1 MRYKVLLIESNEK
14 IRKKTKEQLIRRGLS
29 VIDAHYFNDGL
40 KLLRQIGDIQIVL
53 VNWKI
58 RQSEE
63 DAIEITGER
72 IFEEIIKR
80 RPEVNIFLFT
90 QEKDPRKIKGHG
102 MISGYFFKMDFDYD
116 DIKRKISAAIEEKSQ
131 TPFYDELVK
140 YANKSNDS
148 WHTPGHSSGD
158 SVKNSPWVKDYYQFF
173 GHNMFAS
180 DISVSVPSLD
190 SLLAPKPGGVIDR
203 AQRLAA
209 RAFQAKKTF
218 FVTNGTS
225 TSNKIILQTLLKP
238 GDAILLD
245 RNCHKSVHYGI
256 IAAGAEPIYML
267 PSVNN
272 KYGIFG
278 PIPKKRIIDKMD
290 TAIAQGKKVKAM
302 IITNCTYDGLIYDI
316 KSIVKE
322 AHQRNIKVIVD
333 EAWFGYANFH
343 ANYYP
348 TAMAAG
354 ADYATQS
361 THKTMSAF
369 SQASMLHVNDPDF
382 ENTEE
387 FFMENYMM
395 YTSTSPGYP
404 MVASLDVA
412 RKQMVMEGYKL
423 LSNALDL
430 AKDLRESINSLDGFS
445 VLDLK
450 ELISDEIKNDNIR
463 HDDTKITVDISGS
476 GYTNK
481 EIEAAL
487 SEDFGIQIEKSTF
500 NTITFL
506 ITIGTTRS
514 KTNRLFLALESLSRK
529 GKKSKT
535 PKRSNT
541 IKLVLSDLKYLPRH
555 AFYCDGEL
563 IDIRD
568 AENKISTVMAV
579 PYPPGIPILIPGQ
592 IITKEIINY
601 LTQLTEKGVEI
612 HGMDKNNIKVATAE
626 EEQTLQEEGYL
637 ID

>member
-1 MRYKVLLIESNEK
+1 MKFKVLLIESNIDICQKSKLELEK
-14 IRKKTKEQLIRRGLS
+14 RDLS
-29 VIDAHYFNDGL
+29 IIDTIYFSDGL
-40 KLLRQIGDIQIVL
+40 NYLNDDGNIQVVL
-53 VNWKI
+53 VNWEVI
-58 RQSEE
+58 TSSE
-63 DAIEITGER
+63 DSTTITGEK
-72 IFEEIIKR
+72 IFKDILKL
-80 RPEVNIFLFT
+80 RPEVDIFLFT
-90 QEKDPRKIKGHG
+90 RHKDPRKIKGHG
-102 MISGYFFKMDFDYD
+102 LISGYFFKMDFDYD
-116 DIKRKISAAIEEKSQ
+116 DIKRKISAAIKEKSQ
-131 TPFYDELVK
+131 TPFYDALVK
-140 YANKSNDS
+140 YADKANDS

-158 SVKNSPWVKDYYQFF
+158 SVKNSPWVKDYYKFF
-173 GHNMFAS
+173 GHNIFAS

-190 SLLAPKPGGVIDR
+190 SLLAPKPGGVIDK
-203 AQRLAA
+203 AQHLAA
-209 RAFQAKKTF
+209 KAFQAKKTF

-225 TSNKIILQTLLKP
+225 TSNKIILQTIIKP

-245 RNCHKSVHYGI
+245 RNCHKSVHYSV

-278 PIPKKRIIDKMD
+278 PIPKKRIIERMD
-290 TAIAQGKKVKAM
+290 TAIAKGKKVKA
-302 IITNCTYDGLIYDI
+302 IIVTNCTYDGLIYDI
-316 KSIVKE
+316 QSIVEE
-322 AHQRNIKVIVD
+322 AHKRNIKVVVD

-343 ANYYP
+343 NNYYP

-382 ENTEE
+382 ENIEE

-404 MVASLDVA
+404 MIASLDVA

-423 LSNALDL
+423 LSNALEL
-430 AKDLRESINSLDGFS
+430 GKDLKESINSLEGFS
-445 VLDLK
+445 VLELED
-450 ELISDEIKNDNIR
+450 LISDEIKNDNIR
-463 HDDTKITVDISGS
+463 HDDTKITVDISKS

-487 SEDFGIQIEKSTF
+487 SNDFGIQIEKSTF
-500 NTITFL
+500 NTITLL

-529 GKKSKT
+529 GKKSKAK
-535 PKRSNT
+535 KRDSE
-541 IKLVLSDLKYLPRH
+541 IKMVLSDLKYLPRH

-563 IDIRD
+563 VDIRD
-568 AENKISTVMAV
+568 AEGKISTVMAV

-592 IITKEIINY
+592 IITKEIIYY

-612 HGMDKNNIKVATAE
+612 HGMDKNSIKIATDE
-626 EEQTLQEEGYL
+626 EEKQLIENGYE
-637 ID
+637 IS

>member
-1 MRYKVLLIESNEK
+1 MNFKVLLIESDK
-14 IRKKTKEQLIRRGLS
+14 DIRKNTKDELTKRGLFVVDS
-29 VIDAHYFNDGL
+29 HYLNEGLELLKND
-40 KLLRQIGDIQIVL
+40 GDIQVVL
-53 VNWKI
+53 VNWRVYQLKESKEYI
-58 RQSEE
+58 S
-63 DAIEITGER
+63 GEK
-72 IFEEIIKR
+72 IFEEIIKL

-90 QEKDPRKIKGHG
+90 EEKDPRKIKGHG
-102 MISGYFFKMDFDYD
+102 LISGYFFKMDFDYD
-116 DIKRKISAAIEEKSQ
+116 DIKRKIAAAIEEKSQ
-131 TPFYDELVK
+131 TPFYDALVK

-158 SVKNSPWVKDYYQFF
+158 SVKNSPWVKDYYEFF

-190 SLLAPKPGGVIDR
+190 SLLSPKPGGVIDR

-225 TSNKIILQTLLKP
+225 TSNKIILQTLVKP

-245 RNCHKSVHYGI
+245 RNCHKSVHYSI
-256 IAAGAEPIYML
+256 IASGAEPIYML

-278 PIPKKRIIDKMD
+278 PIPKKRIIERMD
-290 TAIAQGKKVKAM
+290 TAIAKGKKVKAI

-316 KSIVKE
+316 KSIVDE
-322 AHQRNIKVIVD
+322 AHKRNIKVIVD

-343 ANYYP
+343 NNYYP

-354 ADYATQS
+354 ADYSTQS

-382 ENTEE
+382 ENIEE

-404 MVASLDVA
+404 MIASLDVA

-423 LSNALDL
+423 LSNALEL
-430 AKDLRESINSLDGFS
+430 GKDLKESINSLKNFS
-445 VLDLK
+445 VLELED
-450 ELISDEIKNDNIR
+450 LISDEIKDDNIR
-463 HDDTKITVDISGS
+463 KDDTKITVDISKS

-487 SEDFGIQIEKSTF
+487 TEDYGIQIEKSTF
-500 NTITFL
+500 NTITLL

-514 KTNRLFLALESLSRK
+514 KTNRLFLALESLSRM
-529 GKKSKT
+529 GKKSKAT
-535 PKRSNT
+535 KRDNE
-541 IKLVLSDLKYLPRH
+541 IKMVLSDLKYLPRH

-563 IDIRD
+563 VDIRD
-568 AENKISTVMAV
+568 AEGKISTVMAV

-612 HGMDKNNIKVATAE
+612 HGMDKNSIKIATDAE
-626 EEQTLQEEGYL
+626 EKSLIEDGYQ
-637 ID
+637 IS

>member
-1 MRYKVLLIESNEK
+1 MKYKVLLIESSQEICEK
-14 IRKKTKEQLIRRGLS
+14 SKYELEKRGLS
-29 VIDAHYFNDGL
+29 IVDTLFFSEGL
-40 KLLRQIGDIQIVL
+40 DYLIKDGDIQIVL
-53 VNWKI
+53 VNWEVHTS
-58 RQSEE
+58 QNNSTTV
-63 DAIEITGER
+63 TGEK
-72 IFEEIIKR
+72 IFKEILR
-80 RPEVNIFLFT
+80 LRPEVDIFLFT
-90 QEKDPRKIKGHG
+90 RHKDPRLIKGHG
-102 MISGYFFKMDFDYD
+102 LISGYFFKMDFDYD
-116 DIKRKISAAIEEKSQ
+116 DIKRKIFAAIEEKSQ
-131 TPFYDELVK
+131 TPFFDALVK
-140 YANKSNDS
+140 YANKANDS

-158 SVKNSPWVKDYYQFF
+158 SVKNSPWVKDYYDFF

-190 SLLAPKPGGVIDR
+190 SLLSPKPGGVIDR
-203 AQRLAA
+203 AQHLAA
-209 RAFQAKKTF
+209 KAFRAKKTF

-225 TSNKIILQTLLKP
+225 TSNKIIIQTIVKP
-238 GDAILLD
+238 GDAILMD
-245 RNCHKSVHYGI
+245 RNCHKSVHYSVV
-256 IAAGAEPIYML
+256 AAGAEPIYML

-278 PIPKKRIIDKMD
+278 PIPKKRMIESMDK
-290 TAIAQGKKVKAM
+290 ALNKGKKVKA
-302 IITNCTYDGLIYDI
+302 IIVTNCTYDGLIYDI
-316 KSIVKE
+316 ESIVKE
-322 AHQRNIKVIVD
+322 AHKRHIKVIVD

-343 ANYYP
+343 HCYYP

-382 ENTEE
+382 ESIEE

-404 MVASLDVA
+404 MIASLDVA

-423 LSNALDL
+423 LSHALDL
-430 AKDLRESINSLDGFS
+430 AKDLKESINSLDGFS
-445 VLDLK
+445 VLELK
-450 ELISDEIKNDNIR
+450 DLISSEIKDDNIR
-463 HDDTKITVDISGS
+463 HDDTKITIDISKS
-476 GYTNK
+476 GYTNN

-500 NTITFL
+500 NTITLL

-529 GKKSKT
+529 GKKSKSSL
-535 PKRSNT
+535 RDND

-555 AFYCDGEL
+555 AFYCTGEL
-563 IDIRD
+563 MDIRD
-568 AENKISTVMAV
+568 AEGKIATVMAV

-592 IITKEIINY
+592 IITKDIIKY

-612 HGMDKNNIKVATAE
+612 HGMDSNNIKVATENE
-626 EEQTLQEEGYL
+626 EKQLKDDGYE
-637 ID
+637 IS